1 MMMKVNFH
9 LPEKKTVSF
18 LTRIASV
25 SLSKDGMKIFKD
37 TVLKPVGVG
46 LQLIANGGHFIVK
59 EGKEVSFS
67 SVDMPSNLIVNCST
81 NLYIVGNLKFYA
93 QMSGREGM
101 SSYWCMWCQLH
112 PSEWQTFQ
120 RNPSAVPEEK
130 KKMWTVALHKNALE
144 IIINGQL
151 KEAREKKG
159 VVGQAIWPFIEP
171 ANFIFQHIYF
181 EIGVVNMV
189 LVQLH

>member
-18 LTRIASV
+18 LTRFASV
-25 SLSKDGMKIFKD
+25 SFSKDGMKIFKD

-46 LQLIANGGHFIVK
+46 LQLIANSGHFIVK

-67 SVDMPSNLIVNCST
+67 SVDMPSNLIVNCSA

-101 SSYWCMWCQLH
+101 SSYLFNRLFGLH
-112 PSEWQTFQ
+112 VCCTPKA
-120 RNPSAVPEEK
+120 AV
-130 KKMWTVALHKNALE
+130 V
-144 IIINGQL
+144 
-151 KEAREKKG
+151 
-159 VVGQAIWPFIEP
+159 
-171 ANFIFQHIYF
+171 
-181 EIGVVNMV
+181 
-189 LVQLH
+189 